1 MNFSKHQGVTPHSQ
15 HKYPTAEK
23 TKTGKTFFAK
33 HDETGIKKNKV
44 QLIPRLRGSI
54 NCLHFRTAHI

>member
-1 MNFSKHQGVTPHSQ
+1 MARWLPCPVCCPHSQ

-33 HDETGIKKNKV
+33 HDETGIKKTKYN
-44 QLIPRLRGSI
+44 LSFG
-54 NCLHFRTAHI
+54 